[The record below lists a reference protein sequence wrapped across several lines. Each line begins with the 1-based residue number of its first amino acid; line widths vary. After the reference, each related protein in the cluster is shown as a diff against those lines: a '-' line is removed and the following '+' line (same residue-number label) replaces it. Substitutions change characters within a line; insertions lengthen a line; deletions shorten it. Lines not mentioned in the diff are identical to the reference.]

1 MELQMFIGQHLVD
14 SIPLNLLQMNNPG
27 YIHSIKNELEEKNE
41 DIIDLSVEKPV
52 FFIDSIP
59 SRLNKVSFPGDN

>member
-14 SIPLNLLQMNNPG
+14 SLPLNLSQMNNPG
-27 YIHSIKNELEEKNE
+27 YIHCLKNELEEKNE

-59 SRLNKVSFPGDN
+59 SRLNKETFPGNN